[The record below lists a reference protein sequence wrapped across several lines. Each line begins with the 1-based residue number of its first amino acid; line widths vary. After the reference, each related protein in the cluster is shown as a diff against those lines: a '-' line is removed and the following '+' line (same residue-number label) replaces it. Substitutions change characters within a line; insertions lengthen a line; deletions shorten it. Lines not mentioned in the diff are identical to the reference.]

1 MPARYEIDIPH
12 VDMLN
17 GIRNDLQM
25 QEYLQENIYSVADH
39 EEFLDKRGGARRLCC
54 PPSPYHGGYA
64 SAGRLAGRGAS
75 TLSVHDLFRNGPL
88 DAGGLRYQTL
98 ATFARSLPSR
108 SPDQQPRSTGRL
120 ADPPASPRVLG
131 LPAPSQRGASW
142 AEQAEG
148 GGRSEVKRSRA
159 GPPHGEP
166 PTAPPPRPR
175 SRSGRPRQGTHVGG
189 HDNGRSNAWR
199 MRGGTGWRAQ

>member
-1 MPARYEIDIPH
+1 MDATDPAPPRWGVLPAAEGPWLAGLQRSIPS
-12 VDMLN
+12 DP
-17 GIRNDLQM
+17 GIRGPL
-25 QEYLQENIYSVADH
+25 H
-39 EEFLDKRGGARRLCC
+39 PRRLCC

-98 ATFARSLPSR
+98 ATFARSLPFR

-120 ADPPASPRVLG
+120 AEPPASPRVLR

-166 PTAPPPRPR
+166 RTEPPPRPR
-175 SRSGRPRQGTHVGG
+175 SRSGRPRRGTHVGV
-189 HDNGRSNAWR
+189 HDNGRPNARR
-199 MRGGTGWRAQ
+199 MRGGTGCHAR